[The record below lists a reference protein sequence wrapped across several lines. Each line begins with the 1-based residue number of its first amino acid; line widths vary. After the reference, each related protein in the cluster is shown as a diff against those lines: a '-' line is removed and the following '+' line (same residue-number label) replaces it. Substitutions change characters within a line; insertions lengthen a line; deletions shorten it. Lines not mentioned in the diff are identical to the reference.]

1 MCSANWNLNST
12 MADALSLDE
21 ELICAVC
28 RDIFV
33 EPVTL
38 PCGHNYCDECVN
50 QLKKSL
56 AWDEEDE
63 SPSQHYTCPLCLAPC
78 DVRIHLKKN
87 VVLHNIL
94 EKYHRNRSSGHDCSI
109 CKGQQKLPAEK
120 TCLNCE
126 ESYCTLHIM
135 PHFENNIL
143 RQHVLVNPISNISK
157 VCKSHGKEL
166 ELYCQT
172 DHTPLCVYC
181 MLPSEAKHTE
191 GHHVIKLSDAT
202 ANLKVKG
209 NWELRGPLN

>member
-1 MCSANWNLNST
+1 MS
-12 MADALSLDE
+12 DGLSLDE

-38 PCGHNYCDECVN
+38 PCGHNYCEECVN

-56 AWDEEDE
+56 AQDEDDE
-63 SPSQHYTCPLCLAPC
+63 SSSQHYTCPLCLAPC
-78 DVRIHLKKN
+78 DVRVQLKKN
-87 VVLHNIL
+87 VVLQNIL

-135 PHFENNIL
+135 PHFENNTL
-143 RQHVLVNPISNISK
+143 RQHVLVNPISNINR

-181 MLPSEAKHTE
+181 MLPSEAKHSE
-191 GHHVIKLSDAT
+191 GHSVIKLSDAT
-202 ANLKVKG
+202 GNLKVKC
-209 NWELRGPLN
+209 